1 MINNFLE
8 KQTMTMEIGL
18 PADGAKNTRSTCARM
33 IRRSNI
39 WGGITGLFIAVVLIA
54 AANAVAADAPA
65 VRPPAVPLV
74 ACDPYFSIWSCA
86 DTLTGGPTRH
96 WTGRPQ
102 PLTSLVR
109 IDGKTYRLM
118 GADPQDMTAMKQTS
132 LRVLPT
138 QTIYTFEEAGV
149 KVEMTFLQAV
159 LPDDIDLMSRPVVYL
174 TWKCTS
180 LDGKAHDISVY
191 IDAGMEIVVNDA
203 GQEVAWSRESIE
215 GMAVLKAGTV
225 EQNVLGRKGDDVRID
240 WGYFYLAA
248 SKKEKPIAVI
258 ASAQECRTSFAGQ
271 GKLSSTMD
279 ERMPCKVRDN
289 APVMAMQFELGKI
302 SSAAASCRVILA
314 YDDIDSILYFGQHL
328 PAFWKRDGKQINQLL
343 KEAAEG
349 YSEIAVRCEQF
360 DQSLMKDLDQAG
372 GANYQIIGAL
382 AYRQALA
389 ANKIVA
395 DKKGMPL
402 MFSKENFSNGCMGT
416 VDVFYPFAPQVLL
429 LNPTLAKASFAPI
442 LEYARSERWKFPFAP
457 HDIGTYPH
465 AMGQVYG
472 GGERTEDNQMPVE
485 ESGNMLLLVAA
496 VVESENDIAF
506 AKEYWGVLSKWAEYL
521 KSKGLDPENQLCT
534 DDFAGH
540 LAHNVNLSAK
550 AIVALGAYAK
560 MAERMGEKET
570 AAQYRKTAE
579 QYVNEWQKMAEDGD
593 HYRLAFDKPGT
604 WSQKYNLIW
613 DRILGLNLFPE
624 SVAKKEM
631 AYYQKMQKTFGLP
644 LDNRSDYTKLDWIVW
659 TASITGNKADFES
672 LIAPVVKFLN
682 ETPDRVPMT
691 DWYWTH
697 DAKQRGFQ
705 ARPVVG
711 GVFIRL
717 MDDRTVWKKWVD
729 KAGSV
734 KGKWAPLP
742 KAPKIVNV
750 VPTSMDTPQ
759 SWYYVFEAPA
769 KNWFKPGFDAEK
781 SGWKKGLAGFGSQGT
796 PSASIKTE
804 WKSSD
809 IWLLREFEMKNV
821 PRDIKLLVHHDED
834 AEIYLNGVPAAKLSG
849 YTSSY
854 EPFPITNQAC
864 KTLKPGTNLIAI
876 HCRQTQGGQYIDAG
890 LVEVIEQE

>member
-1 MINNFLE
+1 ME
-8 KQTMTMEIGL
+8 KHKITMEIKMALDSVQKMEFSGGRQNGCGFL
-18 PADGAKNTRSTCARM
+18 FGILTV
-33 IRRSNI
+33 IVF
-39 WGGITGLFIAVVLIA
+39 WGGFVCCGSA
-54 AANAVAADAPA
+54 AAA

-74 ACDPYFSIWSCA
+74 ACDPYFSIWSTT
-86 DTLTGGPTRH
+86 DTLNGDVTRH
-96 WTGRPQ
+96 WTGKSH
-102 PLTSLVR
+102 PLTSLIR
-109 IDGKTYRLM
+109 IDGKAYRLM
-118 GADPQDMTAMKQTS
+118 GAEPKEVPALEQVS
-132 LRVLPT
+132 LEVLPT
-138 QTIYTFEEAGV
+138 RTIYTFAGGGTRI
-149 KVEMTFLQAV
+149 EMTFLQAA

-174 TWKCTS
+174 TWTCTS
-180 LDGKAHDISVY
+180 TDEKAHDASIY
-191 IDAGMEIVVNDA
+191 LDAGTEIVVNDP
-203 GQEVAWSRESIE
+203 GQEVVWSKEAI
-215 GMAVLKAGTV
+215 GDLNVLKAGSRD
-225 EQNVLGRKGDDVRID
+225 QNVLGRKGDDVRID
-240 WGYFYLAA
+240 WGYLYLAA
-248 SKKEKPIAVI
+248 SKAQQMQSII
-258 ASAQECRTSFAGQ
+258 ASADECRRSFAEQ
-271 GKLSSTMD
+271 GVLPSLMD
-279 ERMPCKVRDN
+279 TQMPRKVSDN
-289 APVMAMQFELGKI
+289 APVMAMQFKLEGITSKPNT
-302 SSAAASCRVILA
+302 AKSCQVILA
-314 YDDIDSILYFGQHL
+314 YDDIFSVLYFGQKL
-328 PAFWKRDGKQINQLL
+328 PAYWKRDGKQINQII
-343 KEAAEG
+343 KEAAAG
-349 YSEIAVRCEQF
+349 YPEITRRCEEF
-360 DQSLMKDLDQAG
+360 DQALMKDLDQSG
-372 GANYQIIGAL
+372 GPNYQTIGVL

-729 KAGSV
+729 KA
-734 KGKWAPLP
+734 
-742 KAPKIVNV
+742 PKIVNV

-821 PRDIKLLVHHDED
+821 PRDIKLMVHHDED